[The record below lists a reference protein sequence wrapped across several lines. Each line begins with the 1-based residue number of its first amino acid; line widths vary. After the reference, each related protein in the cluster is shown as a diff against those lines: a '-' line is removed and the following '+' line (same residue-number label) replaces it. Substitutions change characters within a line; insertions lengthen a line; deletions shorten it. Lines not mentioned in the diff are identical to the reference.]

1 MNSRKKGYQF
11 EEFIAEILREIL
23 DDNSIRPT
31 KASSGGAHN
40 TEIGDI
46 LSKDFYIEAKNHEAA
61 SISLRVW
68 DKLINSI
75 PMNSDKDPLYIIK
88 RPTGEVLITLR
99 FDDFCGYMK
108 RSTNA
113 DR

>member
-1 MNSRKKGYQF
+1 MNSRDKGYKF
-11 EEFIAEILREIL
+11 EQYIAAILQEIL

-31 KASSGGAHN
+31 KASSGGARN

-46 LSKDFYIEAKNHEAA
+46 LCKEFFIEAKNHEAA

-75 PMNSDKDPLYIIK
+75 PMNSVKIPLYIIQ
-88 RPTGEVLITLR
+88 RPTGEQLITLK
-99 FDDFCGYMK
+99 FADFLVFLKGSQDE
-108 RSTNA
+108 R
-113 DR
+113 